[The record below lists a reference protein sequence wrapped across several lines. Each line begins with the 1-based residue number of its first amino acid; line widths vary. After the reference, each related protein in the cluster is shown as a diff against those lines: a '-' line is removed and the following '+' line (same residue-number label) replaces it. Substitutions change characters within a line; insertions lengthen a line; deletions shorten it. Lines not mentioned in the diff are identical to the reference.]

1 MNRSQIIPY
10 IRHDHNSF
18 LDGFPLSKFSQKR
31 DERRY
36 ILAVRDLPE
45 DEKPREKLL
54 RNGPAYL
61 SLAEL
66 LAVVLNTGTKKE
78 ELLSMTHRI
87 LKEYGQKSI
96 IVQKDANKLAR
107 DLNIPTGKALQ
118 IVAVTELGRRFF
130 EKNENATPTIRTA
143 NDAFEYVT
151 DMLNL
156 KREHLR
162 GLYLNTHY
170 KLIHDE
176 IISIGTV
183 DASIVHPREVFK
195 PAIEYG
201 AAAVILVHNHPSGVV
216 NPSQS
221 DRDMTKQLIKAGEL
235 IGIDLIDHI
244 IVAKNKFTSI
254 PAPYKE

>member
-130 EKNENATPTIRTA
+130 EKNEN
-143 NDAFEYVT
+143 
-151 DMLNL
+151 
-156 KREHLR
+156 
-162 GLYLNTHY
+162 
-170 KLIHDE
+170 
-176 IISIGTV
+176 
-183 DASIVHPREVFK
+183 
-195 PAIEYG
+195 
-201 AAAVILVHNHPSGVV
+201 
-216 NPSQS
+216 
-221 DRDMTKQLIKAGEL
+221 
-235 IGIDLIDHI
+235 
-244 IVAKNKFTSI
+244 
-254 PAPYKE
+254 